1 MLNKNTTCSLCS
13 GIADIHSSGSDD
25 PAFEN
30 VIIQTK
36 DKEGIAVELT
46 GRFARFPLDSTRPEI
61 GYDLD
66 VTMEA
71 VTTALMGECLGV
83 NLPIEGPL
91 QVKFRIEGDTKSLKL
106 NKNGFQVGAKG
117 SLLFG
122 DWSLLDPLQN
132 IELHIQVNSPD
143 TQSLS
148 VAINQQ
154 LPELVKLTAQAH
166 LHTVSGKHWLTQSV
180 DRFRKRHRP
189 ENRQ

>member
-1 MLNKNTTCSLCS
+1 
-13 GIADIHSSGSDD
+13 
-25 PAFEN
+25 
-30 VIIQTK
+30 
-36 DKEGIAVELT
+36 
-46 GRFARFPLDSTRPEI
+46 
-61 GYDLD
+61 
-66 VTMEA
+66 MEA

-91 QVKFRIEGDTKSLKL
+91 QVKFRIEYDTKSLKL

-132 IELHIQVNSPD
+132 IDLHIQVNSPD

-154 LPELVKLTAQAH
+154 LPELNLPLKHICTQFPVNTGSHNRLI
-166 LHTVSGKHWLTQSV
+166 VSVNDTGLKTDNEQCYEKKFFHYN
-180 DRFRKRHRP
+180 P
-189 ENRQ
+189 N